1 VLEYWGI
8 GVLEY
13 WSTGTLDVLGASDM
27 NTVRAKMNS
36 NNYASTSDHSI
47 TPLPMRRC
55 TNLCPPHLDLTPA
68 SIARSAA
75 NALTEELAT
84 YPKPGLVSF
93 VDQGSH
99 PDMDAECF
107 LASIGAIKDYF
118 GEMAAAGAGGRKL
131 LDLQR
136 IGISAE
142 ESMLDA
148 TGGKNT
154 HRGAIY
160 CLGLLAAAAGKQ
172 MADGNLFGLSLGRIV
187 AESWGDEI
195 LLPDALLQTSR
206 GLEVCHRYKLGGVRG
221 EAKQGFPSIF
231 KAGLPA
237 FQTALISVG
246 REAARVQAFFAILEV
261 CEDTTLFKR
270 GGDLGWKY
278 AQKQVRRFW
287 HRGGVVSP
295 DWKILAEEIHAGF
308 VARHLT
314 AGGAADL
321 LAATLFI
328 SHLNLRS

>member
-1 VLEYWGI
+1 MI
-8 GVLEY
+8 
-13 WSTGTLDVLGASDM
+13 SASF
-27 NTVRAKMNS
+27 
-36 NNYASTSDHSI
+36 
-47 TPLPMRRC
+47 
-55 TNLCPPHLDLTPA
+55 HLDLTPA
-68 SIARSAA
+68 SIALSAA

-99 PDMDAECF
+99 PDVNAECF
-107 LASIGAIKDYF
+107 LASIGAIKNFF
-118 GEMAAAGAGGRKL
+118 GKMAEAGADGCRL

-142 ESMLDA
+142 ESMLNA
-148 TGGKNT
+148 TGGRNT

-172 MADGNLFGLSLGRIV
+172 MVEGNLLGHSLGQIV

-206 GLEVCHRYKLGGVRG
+206 GLEMCHRYKLGGVRG
-221 EAKQGFPSIF
+221 EAKAGFPSIF
-231 KAGLPA
+231 EVGLPA
-237 FQTALISVG
+237 FQAALNSTD

-261 CEDTTLFKR
+261 CEDTTLLKR
-270 GGDLGWKY
+270 GGNLGWKY
-278 AQKQVRRFW
+278 AQTEVRRFL
-287 HRGGVVSP
+287 RGGGVASLE
-295 DWKILAEEIHAGF
+295 WKILAEEIHCGF

-321 LAATLFI
+321 LAATLFVN
-328 SHLNLRS
+328 HLHLQS

>member
-1 VLEYWGI
+1 MTNASPHNTPTLNY
-8 GVLEY
+8 
-13 WSTGTLDVLGASDM
+13 STTPPLRSAIYETM
-27 NTVRAKMNS
+27 
-36 NNYASTSDHSI
+36 TSFR
-47 TPLPMRRC
+47 PL
-55 TNLCPPHLDLTPA
+55 LVDLTPA
-68 SIARSAA
+68 FIAGCAA

-107 LASIGAIKDYF
+107 LASIAVIKTFF
-118 GEMAAAGAGGRKL
+118 GQMAEAGADDCRL

-148 TGGKNT
+148 TGGRNT

-172 MADGNLFGLSLGRIV
+172 MAAGHLLGLSLGQIV

-195 LLPDALLQTSR
+195 LLPDSLLQTSH
-206 GLEVCHRYKLGGVRG
+206 GLEMCHRYQLGGVRG
-221 EAKQGFPSIF
+221 EAKKGFPSIF
-231 KAGLPA
+231 KVGLPA
-237 FQTALISVG
+237 FQTALISTD

-261 CEDTTLFKR
+261 CEDTTLLKR
-270 GGDLGWKY
+270 GGNSGWKY
-278 AQKQVRRFW
+278 AQTQVRGFL
-287 HRGGVVSP
+287 RGGGVASP
-295 DWKILAEEIHAGF
+295 DWKILAEEIHRGF

-321 LAATLFI
+321 FAATLFI
-328 SHLNLRS
+328 NHLNQ

>member
-1 VLEYWGI
+1 
-8 GVLEY
+8 
-13 WSTGTLDVLGASDM
+13 
-27 NTVRAKMNS
+27 
-36 NNYASTSDHSI
+36 
-47 TPLPMRRC
+47 MRRC
-55 TNLCPPHLDLTPA
+55 TILCPPLVNLTSA

-107 LASIGAIKDYF
+107 LASIGAIKNFF
-118 GEMAAAGAGGRKL
+118 GEMAEAGADGCRL

-142 ESMLDA
+142 ESMLEA
-148 TGGKNT
+148 TGGRNT

-172 MADGNLFGLSLGRIV
+172 MADGNLLGLSLGRIV

-195 LLPDALLQTSR
+195 LLPDSLLQTTR
-206 GLEVCHRYKLGGVRG
+206 GLEMCHRYQLGGVRR

-237 FQTALISVG
+237 FQTALISAA

-261 CEDTTLFKR
+261 CEDTTLLKR
-270 GGDLGWKY
+270 GGYPGWKY
-278 AQKQVRRFW
+278 AQRQVRRFL
-287 HRGGVVSP
+287 HGGGVASP
-295 DWKILAEEIHAGF
+295 DWKILAEEVHSGF

-328 SHLNLRS
+328 NHLNLRS

>member
-1 VLEYWGI
+1 MSSLC
-8 GVLEY
+8 
-13 WSTGTLDVLGASDM
+13 A
-27 NTVRAKMNS
+27 
-36 NNYASTSDHSI
+36 
-47 TPLPMRRC
+47 PLAR
-55 TNLCPPHLDLTPA
+55 LTPA
-68 SIARSAA
+68 SIARCAA

-107 LASIGAIKDYF
+107 LASIAAIKTCF
-118 GEMAAAGAGGRKL
+118 GQMAEAGADGCKL

-136 IGISAE
+136 IGIFAE

-148 TGGKNT
+148 TRGRNT

-172 MADGNLFGLSLGRIV
+172 MADGNLLGRPLGRIV

-195 LLPDALLQTSR
+195 LLPNSLLQTTR
-206 GLEVCHRYKLGGVRG
+206 GLEMCHRYQLGGIRG
-221 EAKQGFPSIF
+221 EAKKGFPSIF
-231 KAGLPA
+231 KTGLPA
-237 FQTALISVG
+237 FQTALISTD
-246 REAARVQAFFAILEV
+246 RDAARVQAFFAILEV
-261 CEDTTLFKR
+261 CEDTTLLKR
-270 GGDLGWKY
+270 GGYLGWQY
-278 AQKQVRRFW
+278 AQTQVRRFL
-287 HRGGVVSP
+287 REGGVASP
-295 DWKILAEEIHAGF
+295 DWKTLAVEIHCGF

-328 SHLNLRS
+328 NNLKSG

>member
-1 VLEYWGI
+1 
-8 GVLEY
+8 
-13 WSTGTLDVLGASDM
+13 M
-27 NTVRAKMNS
+27 
-36 NNYASTSDHSI
+36 TSKLSLVH
-47 TPLPMRRC
+47 
-55 TNLCPPHLDLTPA
+55 LTPA
-68 SIARSAA
+68 SIARCAA

-99 PDMDAECF
+99 PDMDAKCF
-107 LASIGAIKDYF
+107 LAAIEAIRGFF
-118 GEMAAAGAGGRKL
+118 GQMAEAGADGCRL

-172 MADGNLFGLSLGRIV
+172 MADGHLPGLPLGRIV
-187 AESWGDEI
+187 AETWGKEI
-195 LLPDALLQTSR
+195 LLPDSLLQTSR
-206 GLEVCHRYKLGGVRG
+206 GLEMCHRYKLGGVRQ
-221 EAKQGFPSIF
+221 EAKKGFPSIF

-237 FQTALISVG
+237 FQTALISTG
-246 REAARVQAFFAILEV
+246 RAAARVQAFFAILEV
-261 CEDTTLFKR
+261 CEDTTLLKR
-270 GGDLGWKY
+270 GGYSGWEY
-278 AQKQVRRFW
+278 AQRQVRRFLL
-287 HRGGVVSP
+287 RGGVASP
-295 DWKILAEEIHAGF
+295 GWKILAEEIHCGF

-328 SHLNLRS
+328 DHLNLAA